1 MYSINDA
8 HNMSEEDLLRD
19 ELKKDT
25 YKFGKAVLDFDLF
38 TDIHQDLSR
47 FLDKDQR
54 TYRGQTLF
62 KMILMSRGTFK
73 SSLGVLSY
81 ATRRL
86 IENPDLRILIYCAE
100 QALAERSLRFI
111 KSSFERNQK
120 LRHLYGDHCSETE
133 WTNRSIVSS
142 QRTKAQRDPSITVGG
157 TNIQLTGFHY
167 DLIICDDIFGNKN
180 TENVEQIKK
189 VKEQFAALMPL
200 LDRHNGGEIVVI
212 GTIWHHN
219 DLYMDKLTCATCG
232 NIETSKRGI
241 LPKACSECNAEREWD
256 IMYMPAWDGD
266 LDGDHELN
274 FPTILND
281 NILNQIRKEMFDS
294 TGSEYAFSCQYS
306 LRPIADE
313 ERIFHR
319 EDFRYYNANDRGPFG
334 MPMGVRYSITMDPA
348 AGKKRDS
355 SNSAINISAF
365 TPQGQWYLVASEQ
378 GKWSEDERIEI
389 AMDWIRRT
397 GCRDFGIEVTGSA
410 NLAEIFEREF
420 RRSHVHVKV
429 HEIKHYN
436 RPKAERVASMARHYK
451 RGDIFHPKMNAGNVA
466 QGIRMYETNLLGCSR
481 TIVPDGADDVDAMAM
496 QMQMPASKSF
506 RQTTGVREYRDQHR
520 MDVLNRRREKNLD
533 RDMQNMHWTEM

>member
-1 MYSINDA
+1 
-8 HNMSEEDLLRD
+8 MSEKDQLRNK
-19 ELKKDT
+19 LMHDT
-25 YKFGKAVLDFDLF
+25 YSFGKYVLDFNLF
-38 TDIHQDLSR
+38 TDIHKDLAD

-86 IENPDLRILIYCAE
+86 IENPELRILIYSAE
-100 QALAERSLRFI
+100 YGLSERSLRFI
-111 KSSFERNQK
+111 KGSLENNHKLKELFGEHRN
-120 LRHLYGDHCSETE
+120 DSE

-142 QRTKAQRDPSITVGG
+142 QRTKTQRDPSITIGG
-157 TNIQLTGFHY
+157 TNAQLTGFHY

-219 DLYMDKLTCATCG
+219 DLYMDKLTCSTCG
-232 NIETSKRGI
+232 HIETGKRGV
-241 LPKACSECNAEREWD
+241 LEKACSECGSEREWD

-266 LDGDHELN
+266 LDETHVLN
-274 FPTILND
+274 FPTILTD
-281 NILNQIRKEMFDS
+281 DILGQIRKEMYDA
-294 TGSEYAFSCQYS
+294 TGSEYSFSCQYA

-313 ERIFHR
+313 ERLFHR
-319 EDFRYYNANDRGPFG
+319 EDFRYFSADSRGTYGLPS
-334 MPMGVRYSITMDPA
+334 GVRYSITMDPA

-355 SNSAINISAF
+355 SNTAINISAF
-365 TPQGQWYLVASEQ
+365 TPHGQWYLIHSEM
-378 GKWSEDERIEI
+378 GKWSEDERIDI

-420 RRSHVHVKV
+420 RRAHVHVKV

-436 RPKAERVASMARHYK
+436 RPKAERVASMARFYR
-451 RGDIFHPKMNAGNVA
+451 RGDIFHPKFGSGNLS
-466 QGIRMYETNLLGCSR
+466 QGVRTYETGLLGCSR
-481 TIVPDGADDVDAMAM
+481 TIVPEGSDDVDAMAM
-496 QMQMPASKSF
+496 QMQMPASSSF
-506 RQTTGVREYRDQHR
+506 QSTASAREYRATHR
-520 MDVLNRRREKNLD
+520 LD
-533 RDMQNMHWTEM
+533 ELEARAARKKIQGPPNSWMEC